1 MSFHSNTVFANHPAA
16 VLNINCL
23 PPYSYWR
30 PTLSCQEREGKESE
44 LQKKKERRRRMVGVR
59 AKRGISLVMIT
70 MVFLLKTISS
80 SANTAAAA
88 LYNKSN
94 NNDTVCCLI
103 ADDLDL
109 ESEFLMDSDIRR
121 MLGAQISP
129 GTLVKDKSSADCGRG
144 KTYTSCLPP
153 KNGVQRPDDH
163 CDDPYNTHNRECRPQ
178 PT

>member
-1 MSFHSNTVFANHPAA
+1 
-16 VLNINCL
+16 
-23 PPYSYWR
+23 
-30 PTLSCQEREGKESE
+30 
-44 LQKKKERRRRMVGVR
+44 MVGVR

-88 LYNKSN
+88 ATALYNKSN
-94 NNDTVCCLI
+94 NNDTACCLI
-103 ADDLDL
+103 ADDL

-129 GTLVKDKSSADCGRG
+129 GTLVNNESAADCGRG
-144 KTYTSCLPP
+144 KPYISCIPP
-153 KNGVQRPDDH
+153 KNGVQPPDEH
-163 CDDPYNTHNRECRPQ
+163 CDDPYNLRNRACRPK